1 MVARR
6 KKRTSASGPRPRRLA
21 PRSSRKLRRTDA
33 EMTTIALLTRELD
46 EARQQQAATADVLK
60 VISQSGAKLGPV
72 LDTLVAAAA
81 RICLAESGFIFR
93 LQEDGLCRVVASFG
107 IPAEYKD
114 FQARNPIAPGR
125 GTLAG
130 RTVLE
135 RRAVHIED
143 AAADPEYTRI
153 EAVQLGN
160 QRTMLGVPLVRDNA
174 LIGAITLARS
184 RVEAFSEKEI
194 ALVGTFADQAVIAI
208 ENARLLSELRQRT
221 TDLSKALDQQTATSE
236 VLQGI
241 SSSPGELEPVLQA
254 ILAHATRL
262 CEASYGAMWLKE
274 GDRFRNA
281 AFHGTLPAAYI
292 EQWRS
297 ATVGRTAPLGRV
309 AQSRKPLQ
317 IADLREDQT
326 YLDGYPLTVT
336 AVDVAGIRTLAL
348 VPMLKED
355 EFVGGISI
363 YRKEV
368 RPFTDKQIEL
378 VTNFARQAVIAIENT
393 RLLNELRES
402 LQQQTATADVLK
414 VISRSTFDLKTVLQT
429 LVESTARLCEADQA
443 TITRQIGG
451 KFFRAEGYGFS
462 AEFMDYVRDVP
473 VEPERGTALGR
484 TLLEGKITHI
494 PDVLADPDYTWP
506 E

>member
-1 MVARR
+1 MVTRR

-33 EMTTIALLTRELD
+33 EMKTVALVTRELD

-60 VISQSGAKLGPV
+60 VISQSGAELGPV

-93 LQEDGLCRVVASFG
+93 LQDGLCRMVASFG
-107 IPAEYKD
+107 IPAEYKG

-160 QRTMLGVPLVRDNA
+160 QRTMLGVPLVRDDA
-174 LIGAITLARS
+174 LIGVITLARS
-184 RVEAFSEKEI
+184 RVEAFSEKEV
-194 ALVGTFADQAVIAI
+194 AQVATFADQAVIAI

-236 VLQGI
+236 VLQSI
-241 SSSPGELEPVLQA
+241 SSSPGELEPVFQA

-262 CEASYGAMWLKE
+262 CEAKFGSLYLRKEDAFRAVAM
-274 GDRFRNA
+274 
-281 AFHGTLPAAYI
+281 HGTLPAAYI

-297 ATVGRTAPLGRV
+297 ATVGRA

-326 YLDGYPLTVT
+326 YLDDHPLTVT
-336 AVDVAGIRTLAL
+336 AVDVAGIRTLAV

-355 EFVGGISI
+355 EFVGGISL

-378 VTNFARQAVIAIENT
+378 VQNFANQAVIAIENT
-393 RLLNELRES
+393 RLLNELRRRTDDLSEA
-402 LQQQTATADVLK
+402 LEQQTATAEVLK
-414 VISRSTFDLKTVLQT
+414 TISRTVFDLQ
-429 LVESTARLCEADQA
+429 
-443 TITRQIGG
+443 
-451 KFFRAEGYGFS
+451 RALE
-462 AEFMDYVRDVP
+462 
-473 VEPERGTALGR
+473 
-484 TLLEGKITHI
+484 TLLENAVHI
-494 PDVLADPDYTWP
+494 CGAKHGL
-506 E
+506 